1 MKPTSVVPRLHR
13 VTRLMGWGAL
23 VLGPGQCVVLFGS
36 TFLTGHFPGYA
47 LVQHA
52 SDASLLLILSIVAL
66 TCSYLLGLVWLSLWI
81 YRGVRVLG
89 VCVQARR
96 EANGR

>member
-1 MKPTSVVPRLHR
+1 MKPKSVEPRLHR
-13 VTRLMGWGAL
+13 ITRSTGWSAL
-23 VLGPGQCVVLFGS
+23 VLGPGQCIFLFGS
-36 TFLTGHFPGYA
+36 MFLTGHFPGYA

-52 SDASLLLILSIVAL
+52 SDAPLLLILSIVAL

-81 YRGVRVLG
+81 YRGARAFGVR
-89 VCVQARR
+89 VQARR